1 MEKKKNKISRIQR
14 IKKINKYST
23 IDTSVYLIKY
33 IPKKNS
39 KNNNNASEPLLC
51 LEKEIIINK
60 NSEEIK
66 YSKEKLEK
74 EIKLI
79 NSFPSNYFL
88 KIYEYFQYPENS
100 FHIIIE
106 NYQSDLAEL
115 IKQQINK
122 KSYLSENII
131 ITYFSQIF
139 SGIKY
144 LHDLNIL
151 HRNINPSNIV
161 LISNKVVKISISNF
175 FLRNLFNESE
185 RSITLINNSWKEYI
199 SPEMAMNIPYSFKN
213 DIWALGILLFH
224 LMTLKLPFNFKQLN
238 EIQFKKKVDSNS
250 LYNRMPKYFSSE
262 IKNLC
267 VHLLKAYPAERPNI
281 NTIFSKYKIFGNK
294 NNIIQNISKIS
305 NKTWTDDKISKNID
319 NNIFEQKHNFKSICS
334 QYIKFGSNR
343 KIISKQNNNVING
356 IDLNKNTDFKIS
368 VYENIKEKINDP
380 YNIIGDKFDPNS
392 LSSENQKN
400 FKDTLDIINS
410 LNEQK

>member
-1 MEKKKNKISRIQR
+1 M
-14 IKKINKYST
+14 
-23 IDTSVYLIKY
+23 
-33 IPKKNS
+33 
-39 KNNNNASEPLLC
+39 LC

-356 IDLNKNTDFKIS
+356 IDINKNTDFKIS

-400 FKDTLDIINS
+400 SKDTLDIINS
-410 LNEQK
+410 INEQK